1 MRGMVRLARTLV
13 TADGAVPARWA
24 FFLHGLFGSG
34 DNWQGFARKLVAA
47 RPEWGAVLLDLRLHG
62 DSLDVA
68 PPHTLAAA
76 AADVRETVATGP
88 GPARAV
94 IGHSLGGKI
103 ALLLGAEPPAGLEQ
117 IWVLDAS
124 PSARHARGARDLTQH
139 VFDALAALPERVA
152 SRREFVLELGRRGVD
167 EALGLWLAKNLV
179 REDGGLRFALDLS
192 AIAELLADFDRSDL
206 WSLLTAP
213 PPGIGLHVVIGG
225 RSMSISASDRER
237 LQQAAEQDAIELLEL
252 PEAGHFLHV
261 DDPEGLLRLVVAGLP

>member
-1 MRGMVRLARTLV
+1 MGLARSVV
-13 TADGAVPARWA
+13 TADGAAPARWA

-34 DNWQGFARKLVAA
+34 ANWQGFARKLVAA

-62 DSLDVA
+62 DSKAFA

-76 AADVRETVATGP
+76 AADVREAVAAGP

-94 IGHSLGGKI
+94 IGHSLGGKV
-103 ALLLGAEPPAGLEQ
+103 ALLLGAEPPAGVEQ

-124 PSARHARGARDLTQH
+124 PSPRPARGPSDLTQR
-139 VFDALAALPERVA
+139 VFDALAALPERIA

-179 REDGGLRFALDLS
+179 RMDGGLRFALDLP

-206 WSLLTAP
+206 WSLLNAP
-213 PPGIGLHVVIGG
+213 PQGIRLHLVIGG
-225 RSMSISASDRER
+225 RSASISASDRER
-237 LQQAAEQDAIELLEL
+237 LQAAAKQDVIELLEL

-261 DDPEGLLRLVVAGLP
+261 DDPEGLLRLLVAGLR

>member
-1 MRGMVRLARTLV
+1 MGLASSLV
-13 TADGAVPARWA
+13 TADGATPARWA

-34 DNWQGFARKLVAA
+34 ANWQGFARKLVAA

-62 DSLDVA
+62 ESQGFA

-76 AADVRETVATGP
+76 AADVRDAVAAGP

-103 ALLLGAEPPAGLEQ
+103 ALLLAAQPPAGLEQ

-124 PSARHARGARDLTQH
+124 PSVRPARGSNDLTRR

-167 EALGLWLAKNLV
+167 EALGMWLAKNLV
-179 REDGGLRFALDLS
+179 RDDRGLRFALDLS
-192 AIAELLADFDRSDL
+192 AISELLADFDRSDL
-206 WSLLTAP
+206 WSLLAAP
-213 PPGIGLHVVIGG
+213 RQGIRLHAVIGG
-225 RSMSISASDRER
+225 RSTSISATDRDR
-237 LQQAAEQDAIELLEL
+237 LQEAAKQDVIELLEL
-252 PEAGHFLHV
+252 PDAGHFLHV
-261 DDPEGLLRLVVAGLP
+261 DDPEGLLRLIVAGLP